1 MEKPITVRVKEMNA
15 GIIESINK
23 ANLPAWKVRDE
34 LNKIL
39 AQVSNLAMQEEER
52 ELAEWTKQVDMEK
65 ENENDITDL

>member
-1 MEKPITVRVKEMNA
+1 MEKPITVRVKEMNE
-15 GIIESINK
+15 GIVKAINN

-39 AQVSNLAMQEEER
+39 AQVNNLATQEEER
-52 ELAEWTKQVDMEK
+52 ELAEWVKENEIK

>member
-1 MEKPITVRVKEMNA
+1 MDKPITIRVKEMNE

-39 AQVSNLAMQEEER
+39 AQVSNLATQEEER
-52 ELAEWTKQVDMEK
+52 ELAEWLKEK

>member
-1 MEKPITVRVKEMNA
+1 MDKPITIRVKEMNE

-39 AQVSNLAMQEEER
+39 AQVSNLATQEEER
-52 ELAEWTKQVDMEK
+52 ELAEWAKEKEMK